1 MKTYE
6 VAVIGG
12 GPAGYVAA
20 IRAANLGKTVAV
32 VEARELG
39 GTCLNRGCIPSKTLL
54 RHAEVIENIEKAKSW
69 GIETGP
75 VTVSLSKMMER
86 KDQVIQKLR
95 TGIAYLMKQGKIDV
109 LNGYGEVQPD
119 GIIRVEQN
127 GRQEAIKADNI
138 ILATGSKPIVPPIPG
153 LQEGKY
159 QTSDTIFDIT
169 KIPESLVIVGG
180 GIIGVE
186 FACIFAALGVKVTIV
201 EMSDRI
207 VPSED
212 PQAVKVLAKSL
223 KKKGISIRASTKVT
237 GVEPGE
243 ESQRVSIENQK
254 GQTETLQTEMI
265 LLSVGRS
272 PNTSAFSSLNLEMN
286 GPFVKV
292 DEYMA
297 TSQPAIYAAGDLVGN
312 WLLAH
317 VASAEGLVAASNAAG
332 KKEKIDYHVVPR
344 CVYTSPEIASVGMT
358 EQEAEQKGIA
368 FKVVKVDHA
377 GNGKALTLGEQEGFT
392 KLIADTTY
400 GEILGVTMVGPHVT
414 EMIAEPSA
422 YMRLEGTV
430 DELASMIHAHPTV
443 SESLYE
449 AAASWLGKG
458 VHH

>member
-6 VAVIGG
+6 VAVVGG

-20 IRAANLGKTVAV
+20 IRSAKLGRSVAL

-86 KDQVIQKLR
+86 KDEVIQKLR

-109 LNGYGEVQPD
+109 LNGYGKIQRD
-119 GIIRVEQN
+119 GIIQVEQN
-127 GRQEAIKADNI
+127 GQQEAIKADNI

-153 LQEGKY
+153 LQEGNFH
-159 QTSDTIFDIT
+159 TSDTIFDIT
-169 KIPESLVIVGG
+169 EIPASLVIVGG

-186 FACIFAALGVKVTIV
+186 FACIFAALGVSVTIV
-201 EMSDRI
+201 EMSGRI

-212 PQAVKVLAKSL
+212 PQAAKVLAKSL
-223 KKKGISIRASTKVT
+223 KKKGIAILASTKVT
-237 GVEPGE
+237 AVEQGDG
-243 ESQRVSIENQK
+243 SQQVRIENQK
-254 GQTETLQTEMI
+254 GQKETLQTEMI

-272 PNTSAFSSLNLEMN
+272 PNTSAFNSLDLAMN

-297 TSQPAIYAAGDLVGN
+297 TSLPNVYAAGDLVGN
-312 WLLAH
+312 WQLAH

-332 KKEKIDYHVVPR
+332 QKEAIDYHVVPR

-358 EQEAEQKGIA
+358 EEEAEQKGISY
-368 FKVVKVDHA
+368 KVVKVDHA
-377 GNGKALTLGEQEGFT
+377 GNGKALTLDEQEGFT
-392 KLIADTTY
+392 KLIADTKY
-400 GEILGVTMVGPHVT
+400 GEILGVSMVGPHVT

-430 DELASMIHAHPTV
+430 DELATMIHAHPTV